1 MTGATTAA
9 ATEEASVTESPT
21 VVHIITALGTGGA
34 ERQLESL
41 VAHSTTRSRTIALYG
56 GGVVADAMRAAGHRV
71 DELDLGSRTG
81 AGKLRA
87 VPALVRLIREDRPD
101 VVHVHLL
108 AAQLW
113 GIPAARLAGVR
124 HVLSSE
130 HSLMDTTI
138 ENRPLTPMLR
148 RVYRVLERLTS
159 HTVAV
164 SETTRSRLLRWGVRS
179 DRISVVDNGIDFDR
193 LAFSG
198 TDRETVRRSWGVG
211 PGTTVVGAVGRLE
224 PVKRF
229 PALLD
234 ALAPWLLAGD
244 RHLVLV
250 GDGPLKSSLMGR
262 ADDLGV
268 ADRVH
273 VLGSRPDIP
282 ALLSGFDV
290 LVSPSRDETFGMAVI
305 EALGAGLPVIY
316 AQCPALDELPAD
328 LPTAHPLAAYGMTVG
343 APDADTTEGA
353 AIIAALT
360 AVLAAPDV
368 DRTGAATLPALRA
381 AYGIDLAAG
390 SLDALYRKLTG

>member
-1 MTGATTAA
+1 MTAPRTAG
-9 ATEEASVTESPT
+9 TVPVTDHPS

-41 VAHSTTRSRTIALYG
+41 VTHSAGRSRTIALYD

-71 DELDLGSRTG
+71 DELGLGSRTG
-81 AGKLRA
+81 VRKLLA
-87 VPALVRLIREDRPD
+87 VPALLRLIREDRPD
-101 VVHVHLL
+101 IVHVHLL

-113 GIPAARLAGVR
+113 GIPSARLAGVR

-138 ENRPLTPMLR
+138 ESRPLTPMLR

-164 SETTRSRLLRWGVRS
+164 SETTRSRLLRWGIRS

-193 LAFSG
+193 LAFSAA
-198 TDRETVRRSWGVG
+198 DREIARGAWGVG

-234 ALAPWLLAGD
+234 ALAPWLRTGD

-250 GDGPLKSSLMGR
+250 GDGPLKAALIER
-262 ADDLGV
+262 AAALGV
-268 ADRVH
+268 ADLVH
-273 VLGSRPDIP
+273 VLGARPDIP
-282 ALLSGFDV
+282 ALLSGLDI
-290 LVSPSRDETFGMAVI
+290 LISPSRDETFGMAVV
-305 EALGAGLPVIY
+305 EALGAGLPVVY
-316 AQCPALDELPAD
+316 AQCPALDELSAP
-328 LPTAHPLAAYGMTVG
+328 LPTAHPLARYGMTVG
-343 APDADTTEGA
+343 SPDADTTEGP

-360 AVLAAPDV
+360 AVLAAPAA
-368 DRTGAATLPALRA
+368 DRSGTATLPTLRD
-381 AYGIDLAAG
+381 AYGIDRAAA
-390 SLDALYRKLTG
+390 SIDALYRKLTG